1 MAVAK
6 QEQSLVQVL
15 DEICTPDYFGRTVLS
30 TVLRDAAGK
39 LRGNDDY
46 VELSA
51 KIFVSF
57 SEPEARSARTICF
70 HTDGVWICIIPDE

>member
-1 MAVAK
+1 MDT
-6 QEQSLVQVL
+6 QEQSLLQVL

-30 TVLRDAAGK
+30 SVLRNAAGK
-39 LRGNDDY
+39 IRGNGGH

-57 SEPEARSARTICF
+57 SEPEARSAGTICF
-70 HTDGVWICIIPDE
+70 HTDGVWICITPDQ